1 MYRGSDQA
9 VSNKVVR
16 SDKILKAE
24 AVEDPDAVTLKKR
37 CLLTFYLIKLLFSKN
52 F

>member
-16 SDKILKAE
+16 SDKIVKAE
-24 AVEDPDAVTLKKR
+24 AVEDPDAVTFLNR
-37 CLLTFYLIKLLFSKN
+37 HLLTFY
-52 F
+52 